1 MRVRCGVCGNEPS
14 GTLAVNVREVCLAIL
29 NFREASG
36 YEIKKLSTESHY
48 AHFVDASF
56 GSIYPALNKMEAE
69 GLVTSRE
76 ERQPGKPPRK
86 MYAITDKGRDTLVEQ
101 LEVPPR
107 EDVFKSEFLL
117 IAMCAHML
125 DRDTVRRAIDTNIAQ
140 TRAMIDKIE
149 EAGRAERDVPGSGW
163 LTRFGHTCMAAHLHF
178 IEEHRAELEAL
189 AIQPAPLSE
198 AAE

>member
-1 MRVRCGVCGNEPS
+1 M
-14 GTLAVNVREVCLAIL
+14 NVREVCLAIL

-36 YEIKKLSTESHY
+36 YEIKKLSTETHY

-56 GSIYPALNKMEAE
+56 GSIYPALGKLEAE

-86 MYAITDKGRDTLVEQ
+86 MYAITLKGRDALIEQ
-101 LEVPPR
+101 LEIPPR

-117 IAMCAHML
+117 IAMCAHLL
-125 DRDTVRRAIDTNIAQ
+125 DRDTVARAIDTNLAQ
-140 TRAMIDKIE
+140 TRALIDKIE
-149 EAGRAERDVPGSGW
+149 EAGRSERDVPGAGW
-163 LTRFGHTCMAAHLHF
+163 LTRFGHTCMRAHLTF
-178 IEEHRAELEAL
+178 LEENRDELEAL
-189 AIQPAPLSE
+189 AVQPASLSE

>member
-1 MRVRCGVCGNEPS
+1 M
-14 GTLAVNVREVCLAIL
+14 NVREVCLAIL

-56 GSIYPALNKMEAE
+56 GSIYPALGKMEKE

-76 ERQPGKPPRK
+76 ERQPGKPARK
-86 MYAITDKGRDTLVEQ
+86 MYAITPKGRDALIEQ

-107 EDVFKSEFLL
+107 EDVHKSEFLL
-117 IAMCAHML
+117 IAMCAHLL
-125 DRDTVRRAIDTNIAQ
+125 DRDTVARAIDTNIAQ
-140 TRAMIDKIE
+140 TRALIDKIS
-149 EAGRAERDVPGSGW
+149 EAGRMERDVPGSRW
-163 LTRFGHTCMAAHLHF
+163 LTRFGHTCMAAHLEF
-178 IEEHRAELEAL
+178 LEGNRGELEAI
-189 AIQPAPLSE
+189 AVQPAPLSE